1 MPTNKQKQAF
11 IFWINST
18 ANKLAGLQAPYSN
31 ETMHPQHRKVPR
43 RSRSQQS
50 FSLRSRR
57 ADPHGI
63 RAPAEAMLLNKRLL
77 FWLSCVWA
85 EAKESDVGTEGQ
97 LKPKNENI
105 WFCYRSVSQHLFA
118 FNTRR
123 SIPKSH
129 TDTQHKLRR
138 FVFEIKPSIHYARKK
153 KTAGKKMV
161 KKRLKCP
168 WSISNDFKS
177 WWAAEPTKFILLA
190 ATGFLL
196 AFPGGGKGDM
206 GVVKRLRFVL

>member
-57 ADPHGI
+57 ADPHSI

-77 FWLSCVWA
+77 FWLSCMRA

-138 FVFEIKPSIHYARKK
+138 FVFKILFRSKQLKTFPACPVNCVIKKPKLWRKS
-153 KTAGKKMV
+153 V
-161 KKRLKCP
+161 QV
-168 WSISNDFKS
+168 NYFKPQK
-177 WWAAEPTKFILLA
+177 ANH
-190 ATGFLL
+190 
-196 AFPGGGKGDM
+196 
-206 GVVKRLRFVL
+206 